1 MIARLGETVSLGGR
15 NLTWRQVIRREANQ
29 IKKCICEDAPYE
41 GFKWGGG
48 GVNLICCRQDQS
60 ILVAF

>member
-29 IKKCICEDAPYE
+29 IKKCICEDAPYD
-41 GFKWGGG
+41 GFRWG
-48 GVNLICCRQDQS
+48 
-60 ILVAF
+60 